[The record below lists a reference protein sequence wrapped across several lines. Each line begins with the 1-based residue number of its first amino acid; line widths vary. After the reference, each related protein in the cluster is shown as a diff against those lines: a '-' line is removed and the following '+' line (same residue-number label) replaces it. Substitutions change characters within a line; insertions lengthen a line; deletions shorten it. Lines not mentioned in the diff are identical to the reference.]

1 MFNVC
6 EGAQL
11 VKWGNLPPSGG
22 VMFDGARRED
32 VGFGGGQTPGGV
44 SRRLW
49 KWSALCYSFVSD
61 SAGSNQISTLTS

>member
-22 VMFDGARRED
+22 IMFDGERRED
-32 VGFGGGQTPGGV
+32 VGFGGRQTPGGV
-44 SRRLW
+44 SRRL
-49 KWSALCYSFVSD
+49 
-61 SAGSNQISTLTS
+61 